1 MSRLSLRTSLSRRAV
16 LSGTV
21 FAAVGM
27 VVAACGAPTQAP
39 ASPTEAPKATTA
51 ATQAPN
57 PTAAATAA
65 TTAAT
70 PAANPTAA
78 ATAAAAATQ
87 APNPTVAPTAAA
99 GLTKSTGPVTIVW
112 EHGYSGGKYPENIT
126 AGFQQKFSNAK
137 IDFRAITFDNTGYA
151 KMYAEAAAGNMGDI
165 VPFLPAHYQMWPA
178 AKRGVIRP
186 IDDLLKSDNYDLN
199 QFFPPFVDQQRWE
212 GKIWGLP
219 GFGWTGHDA
228 IILNTKSFADAGV
241 PVPEETSPNWTMEGI
256 YELAVKLTKQNKS
269 GSGDKIERFGLQIG
283 DSNIQIVPQA
293 RAYMGEVLNAE
304 GTKIMLGEGGG
315 LKAAKWAY
323 DLVFTEKVVPLPGT
337 FSVAQGQ
344 TLFALGRLA
353 MYQGG
358 SLESFTAPLTI
369 KDPSL
374 VEIKMLLLPKRSDG
388 KWPNQLRA
396 GAWQINSKSQNP
408 DWSFEFI
415 KYLSSREGI
424 LIFNKSG
431 QGSFVRPDIFD
442 DPYFTDNKF
451 FPVWSKSRAVALL
464 PNFPANFRGTEMED
478 AMTNNFDAM
487 WLGKV
492 GFDAGIKQVVD
503 AMQKVVDKPIA

>member
-1 MSRLSLRTSLSRRAV
+1 MNRLSLRTSLSRRAV

-27 VVAACGAPTQAP
+27 VVAACGA
-39 ASPTEAPKATTA
+39 S
-51 ATQAPN
+51 TQAPN

-70 PAANPTAA
+70 QAPNPTAATPAANPTAA
-78 ATAAAAATQ
+78 VTAATPAA
-87 APNPTVAPTAAA
+87 NPTVAPTAAA

-112 EHGYSGGKYPENIT
+112 EHGYSGGKYPENII
-126 AGFQQKFSNAK
+126 ASFQQKFSNAK

-151 KMYAEAAAGNMGDI
+151 KMYAEAAAGNMGDV

-199 QFFPPFVDQQRWE
+199 QFFPPYVDQQRWE

-241 PVPEETSPNWTMEGI
+241 PVPEETSPNWTLEGI
-256 YELAVKLTKQNKS
+256 YEMAVKLTKQNKS
-269 GSGDKIERFGLQIG
+269 GSGDKIERYGLQIV
-283 DSNIQIVPQA
+283 DSNIQVVPQA
-293 RAYMGEVLNAE
+293 RAYLGEVLNAE

-323 DLVFTEKVVPLPGT
+323 DLVVTEKVVPLTGT

-358 SLESFTAPLTI
+358 SLESFTAPATI

-374 VEIKMLLLPKRSDG
+374 VEIKMLLLPKRPDG

-408 DWSFEFI
+408 EWSFEFI

-424 LIFNKSG
+424 LTFNKSG

-442 DPYFTDNKF
+442 DPYFTDNKY

-487 WLGKV
+487 WLGQV
-492 GFDAGIKQVVD
+492 GWDAGIKQVVD